1 MQAVGA
7 NWKSINVKP
16 LTLIFIITG
25 IQLAVVFFTDPMVI
39 TFDESMWQYIGRNWI
54 RNGLVPYHGG
64 VDNKSPLI
72 FLIFGISDWFFGVNY
87 WFPRLLGVAVQTLG
101 IYYLY
106 KIAEKTI
113 GKQAGITA
121 LSFYGLSLIWRS
133 TGGKYVSFTETYAL
147 TSIILAVYFSIAR
160 DSNRN
165 AFIGGLF
172 AGLGLGFRLT
182 AVFGILPLLL
192 FTFRKSRTMG
202 VFFLSGVVSTLG
214 VLLLF
219 SAIAGIGINDL
230 LFFGILDNFGSG
242 SVTDHPLAW
251 KIQRFADGFFYSEII
266 LFYPAVVGYFILVK
280 KLDFLK
286 VWLASEFLGIVLLGM
301 YDKSHF
307 KNLLPVFSLMSA
319 FVVGYLIENH
329 QIPAK
334 MILLGIWIVF
344 FPKTF
349 EPLYAIKK
357 LFISKNNQVNPNP
370 DITPDDNESSK
381 KAIGLWIRS
390 HTDSRDQVYIA
401 GYSAEIQL
409 YSERVSPSIYFNVT
423 QTSYA
428 KKKLLGELAAN
439 RPAMVVLP
447 LNLKY
452 RQSVDA
458 GLRGSIDSLV
468 ARDYQLDTT
477 INHYDI
483 FRLRKP
489 MGP

>member
-1 MQAVGA
+1 MQAVSA
-7 NWKSINVKP
+7 NWKNISVKP
-16 LTLIFIITG
+16 LTLIFIISG
-25 IQLAVVFFTDPMVI
+25 IQLVVVFFTDPMVI

-87 WFPRLLGVAVQTLG
+87 WFPRVLGVAVQSLG

-113 GKQAGITA
+113 GKQAGIAA
-121 LSFYGLSLIWRS
+121 LSIYGLSLIWRS
-133 TGGKYVSFTETYAL
+133 TGGKYISFTETYAL
-147 TSIILAVYFSIAR
+147 TSIILAVYFSIVYDR
-160 DSNRN
+160 NRN

-192 FTFRKSRTMG
+192 FTFKKSRITG
-202 VFFLSGVVSTLG
+202 LLFISGVISSIG
-214 VLLLF
+214 ILLLF
-219 SAIAGIGINDL
+219 SAIAGISMNDL
-230 LFFGILDNFGSG
+230 LFFGIFDNFGPG
-242 SVTDHPLAW
+242 SATDHSSAW

-266 LFYPAVVGYFILVK
+266 LFYPAVVGYFILVR

-286 VWLASEFLGIVLLGM
+286 TWLASEFLGIVLLGM
-301 YDKSHF
+301 YDRSHF

-329 QIPAK
+329 QVPPK

-344 FPKTF
+344 FPRTF

-357 LFISKNNQVNPNP
+357 LFISKNSLVNSNP
-370 DITPDDNESSK
+370 DTATDDNEISK
-381 KAIGLWIRS
+381 KAVGLWIRS
-390 HTDSRDQVYIA
+390 HTDSRDKVYIA

-409 YSERVSPSIYFNVT
+409 YSERVSPSIFFNIT

-428 KKKLLGELAAN
+428 KKRLLDDLTAN

-447 LNLKY
+447 LSLKY

-458 GLRGSIDSLV
+458 GLRGAVDSLV
-468 ARDYQLDTT
+468 AMDYQLDTI
-477 INHYDI
+477 INRYDI

-489 MGP
+489 MGR

>member
-7 NWKSINVKP
+7 NWKSMSVRP
-16 LTLIFIITG
+16 LILIFIISG
-25 IQLAVVFFTDPMVI
+25 IQLVVVFFTDPMVI

-87 WFPRLLGVAVQTLG
+87 WFPRLLGVAVQSLG

-106 KIAEKTI
+106 KIAKKTI
-113 GKQAGITA
+113 GEQAGIAA

-147 TSIILAVYFSIAR
+147 TSIILAVYFSIICDR
-160 DSNRN
+160 NKN
-165 AFIGGLF
+165 AFVGGLF

-182 AVFGILPLLL
+182 AVFGILPLLV
-192 FTFRKSRTMG
+192 FTFRKGRTKG
-202 VFFLSGVVSTLG
+202 LFFISGVASSVG
-214 VLLLF
+214 ILLLF
-219 SAIAGIGINDL
+219 SAIAGISMNDL

-242 SVTDHPLAW
+242 SATDHPLAW

-266 LFYPAVVGYFILVK
+266 LFYPAVVGYFILVR

-286 VWLASEFLGIVLLGM
+286 AWLASEFLGIVLLGM
-301 YDKSHF
+301 YDRSHF
-307 KNLLPVFSLMSA
+307 KNMLPVFSLMSA
-319 FVVGYLIENH
+319 FVVGYLIDNH
-329 QIPAK
+329 QMPPKI
-334 MILLGIWIVF
+334 ILLGIWIVF
-344 FPKTF
+344 FPRTF

-357 LFISKNNQVNPNP
+357 LFISKNNLVNPNQ
-370 DITPDDNESSK
+370 DTAGDDSESSK

-390 HTDSRDQVYIA
+390 HTNSNDKVYIA

-428 KKKLLGELAAN
+428 KKRLLDDLTAN

-447 LNLKY
+447 LSLKY
-452 RQSVDA
+452 REAVDA
-458 GLRGSIDSLV
+458 GLRGAIDSLV
-468 ARDYQLDTT
+468 ARDYQRDTT
-477 INHYDI
+477 ISHYDI
-483 FRLRKP
+483 FRIRKP
-489 MGP
+489 IDR